1 LRRLKPKE
9 QEACGR
15 LEAITRVR
23 AGQSTVAAAARAL
36 GISRKTYYE
45 WEDRALEAVTEAL
58 QDRRPGRPAKPVD
71 PEKEELRQRLA
82 ELQRTS
88 GLGLLHTRFRQVISR
103 ADLRD
108 LAAAVR
114 AEQRQAQLA
123 GMRRIEWLIPGAVW
137 AIDDLHVGDRP
148 DGTRL
153 WSTSGRDLASRFTLP
168 ETILGTPAGG
178 EEIAGHL
185 ATQFERYGAPLVL
198 KRDNGSNLNHAM
210 VTEVCEQYGVIP
222 LNSPPYYPPYN
233 GGIEHTQGEIRKA
246 LAALTGGRQVPEEHL
261 EVYLSAAIHGLNQ
274 KERRCLHG
282 ETAREALPFHPNRI
296 TFSRRERKQIHDEIT
311 AVYRQILDQTGAST
325 RHECIV
331 AWCHATENILA
342 KHRILSV
349 SRIGSAQHGHTSAGT
364 PADTPCNGQEV
375 LPHFNPQSVPELRW

>member
-1 LRRLKPKE
+1 MEKVRSM
-9 QEACGR
+9 Q
-15 LEAITRVR
+15 RVR
-23 AGQSTVAAAARAL
+23 EQHAIGWRAQCHAHGVPYRTFMRQKSRMAAGQPVL
-36 GISRKTYYE
+36 RKRGPRKVEFDFHT
-45 WEDRALEAVTEAL
+45 LEN
-58 QDRRPGRPAKPVD
+58 
-71 PEKEELRQRLA
+71 ELRDLPHGPR
-82 ELQRTS
+82 RTS
-88 GLGLLHTRFRQVISR
+88 GLGLLHARFRQVISR

-123 GMRRIEWLIPGAVW
+123 DMRRIEWLIPGAVW

-148 DGTRL
+148 DGTRF
-153 WSTSGRDLASRFTLP
+153 WSTSGRDLASRFTFP
-168 ETILGTPAGG
+168 EIILGTPAGG

-210 VTEVCEQYGVIP
+210 VTEVCEQFGVIP
-222 LNSPPYYPPYN
+222 LNSPPHYPPYN
-233 GGIEHTQGEIRKA
+233 GGIEHTQCEIRKA

-282 ETAREALPFHPNRI
+282 ETAREALPFHPNRS
-296 TFSRRERKQIHDEIT
+296 TFSRRERKEIHDEIT

-325 RHECIV
+325 RHESIV

-349 SRIGSAQHGHTSAGT
+349 SWMGSAQHGHTSAGT